1 MENPLLCQKMTNYES
16 SCTSI
21 TVNYVV
27 KKKSYGPNHPN
38 QMDNEYYLL
47 MMMLHAYTY
56 LSLVEGEA
64 FPRMATHLD
73 LYI

>member
-21 TVNYVV
+21 TVNYFV
-27 KKKSYGPNHPN
+27 KNKSYGPNHPH
-38 QMDNEYYLL
+38 QMDHEYHLL
-47 MMMLHAYTY
+47 MMMLHAYTS

-73 LYI
+73 SYI